1 MAKRLAVADE
11 DYDKAK
17 EIKDEVD
24 ILRAEIEEKV
34 RLTLISWNLNLK
46 MFTILVSF
54 GIIAIIS
61 ASNHIIS
68 FLFLRLVYTWIIAN
82 PNECIENN
90 RIKILLIQQIILI
103 LITLSESA
111 YDQENCFS

>member
-1 MAKRLAVADE
+1 
-11 DYDKAK
+11 
-17 EIKDEVD
+17 
-24 ILRAEIEEKV
+24 
-34 RLTLISWNLNLK
+34 

-54 GIIAIIS
+54 GINAIVS
-61 ASNHIIS
+61 ACDHIIY
-68 FLFLRLVYTWIIAN
+68 FFFLRPVYTYIIAN

>member
-34 RLTLISWNLNLK
+34 TVTLGSWNLNSD
-46 MFTILVSF
+46 I
-54 GIIAIIS
+54 
-61 ASNHIIS
+61 
-68 FLFLRLVYTWIIAN
+68 Y
-82 PNECIENN
+82 P
-90 RIKILLIQQIILI
+90 ILLSFVLVIRLRC
-103 LITLSESA
+103 LSQLTTKSVDSPNLLRIFEK
-111 YDQENCFS
+111 